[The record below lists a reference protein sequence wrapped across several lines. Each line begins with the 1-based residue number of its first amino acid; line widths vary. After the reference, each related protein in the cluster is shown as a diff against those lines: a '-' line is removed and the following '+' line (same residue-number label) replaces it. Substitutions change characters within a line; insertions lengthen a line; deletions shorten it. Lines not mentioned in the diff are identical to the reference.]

1 MSIRNVIILGWKGL
15 AQGQPTM
22 EAMDE
27 ASKLEDTGMMG
38 LSGQPVDAVQQ
49 LKTYIVARPSLHWRE
64 VFSQT
69 FKYIDW
75 IKQLKHAGTCMASGT
90 AMMFPQMPM
99 FGMMSE
105 GGGGE

>member
-1 MSIRNVIILGWKGL
+1 MSIRNAIMLGWNGL
-15 AQGQPTM
+15 AQGKPTI

-49 LKTYIVARPSLHWRE
+49 SKTYIGTRPSLHWHE

-69 FKYIDW
+69 LRYIDW
-75 IKQLKHAGTCMASGT
+75 SKQLKHAGTSMASVL
-90 AMMFPQMPM
+90 P
-99 FGMMSE
+99 
-105 GGGGE
+105 